1 MCKHYSQS
9 SFNFCQIFTI
19 EYIEILVGEDVLD
32 EVIDWFSKD
41 IKIEDMEGRYAMS
54 LLANPRLWN
63 IGHCRYVKS
72 VGIIAPKSLREKI
85 KESLKGS
92 VKKYD

>member
-32 EVIDWFSKD
+32 QAIDWFRKD
-41 IKIEDMEGRYAMS
+41 IKIEDMGGRYAMS
-54 LLANPRLWN
+54 LLSIPTTMEYWALQVCK
-63 IGHCRYVKS
+63 IGGNNRAEIFV
-72 VGIIAPKSLREKI
+72 R
-85 KESLKGS
+85 
-92 VKKYD
+92 